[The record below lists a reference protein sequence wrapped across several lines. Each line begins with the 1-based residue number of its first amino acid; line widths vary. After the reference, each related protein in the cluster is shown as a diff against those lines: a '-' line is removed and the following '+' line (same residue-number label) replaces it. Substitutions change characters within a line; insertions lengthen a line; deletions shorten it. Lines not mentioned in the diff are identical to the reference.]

1 MEDKPR
7 IAVVALGGNAISSP
21 DEEDTTANQFAHT
34 RKSMGAILKLIEEGY
49 NLVISHGNGPQ
60 VGNALL
66 RVELSVPQVPMVPL
80 GMLVADTEGS
90 MGYMIE
96 QSLQNALIIAGID
109 REVVTIVSQVLVDK
123 NDPSLANPTKF
134 VGQFFSK
141 EEAMTRAETYGWI
154 VKPTKRK
161 DKWRR
166 VVGSPHPLRVINR
179 KAIKHLVD
187 QGTIVIAA
195 GGGGIPAYEEA
206 DGRLEGI
213 DAVIDKD
220 RASAVLGAN
229 IGAELLIIL
238 TDTDKVYLNYGEPGQ
253 QTLNRMTIPEAEEY
267 LAAGHFPPGS
277 MGPKIEAAIHFLKNG
292 GKKVV
297 IASLDQVLDALRGG
311 AGTTLE

>member
-1 MEDKPR
+1 MEKKPR
-7 IAVVALGGNAISSP
+7 IAVVALGGNAISNP

-34 RKSMGAILKLIEEGY
+34 RKSMGAILKLIEKGY

-66 RVELSVPQVPMVPL
+66 RVELSFPQVPMVPL

-96 QSLQNALIIAGID
+96 QSLQNALKIAGID

-134 VGQFFSK
+134 VGQFFPE
-141 EEAMTRAETYGWI
+141 EEAKSRAETYGWI

-161 DKWRR
+161 GEWRR
-166 VVGSPHPLRVINR
+166 VVGSPHPIRVINR
-179 KAIKHLVD
+179 KAIKQLVD

-195 GGGGIPAYEEA
+195 GGGGIPAYEED

-238 TDTDKVYLNYGEPGQ
+238 TDTDRVYINFGEPHQTGLSRLSVADAEKYFAEGQ
-253 QTLNRMTIPEAEEY
+253 
-267 LAAGHFPPGS
+267 FPPGS
-277 MGPKIEAAIHFLKNG
+277 MGPKIEAAIYFLKNG
-292 GKKVV
+292 GSKVI
-297 IASLDQVLDALRGG
+297 IASLDQVLDALHGN